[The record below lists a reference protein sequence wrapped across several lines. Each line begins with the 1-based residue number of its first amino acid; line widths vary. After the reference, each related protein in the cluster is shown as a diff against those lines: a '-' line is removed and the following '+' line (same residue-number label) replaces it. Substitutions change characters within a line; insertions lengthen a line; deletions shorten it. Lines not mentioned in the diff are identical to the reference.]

1 MPQHKIAI
9 FVSGTGSN
17 ARVMIDHFKDHPNIE
32 VGLLLSNKR
41 TAKALLMAADRNV
54 PTLVLNRQRFYE
66 QPEFLLEELRAFGV
80 TFVVLAGF
88 LWLIPPYLVA
98 AFPQRIVN
106 IHPALLPKYG
116 GKGMYGHHVHEAV
129 KANGETESGM
139 TVHYVNEHYDEG
151 NIIFQART
159 ALSATDSAQDIAAKV
174 LQLEHA
180 HYSQVVEDLLMKSG
194 SDV

>member
-17 ARVMIDHFKDHPNIE
+17 ARVMIDHFRDHPEIE
-32 VGLLLSNKR
+32 VALLVSNKR
-41 TAKALLMAADRNV
+41 KAKALLMAADREV
-54 PTLVLNRQRFYE
+54 PTLVLNRQDFYE
-66 QPEFLLEELRAFGV
+66 QPDFLLNELRAFGV
-80 TFVVLAGF
+80 NFIVLAGF
-88 LWLIPPYLVA
+88 LWLIPAYLVE
-98 AFPQRIVN
+98 AFPQQIVN

-129 KANGETESGM
+129 KTNAETESGM
-139 TVHYVNEHYDEG
+139 TIHYVNEQYDEG

-159 ALSATDSAQDIAAKV
+159 SLLPEDSAEDIAAKV

-180 HYSQVVEDLLMKSG
+180 HYSKVVEDLLLN
-194 SDV
+194 